1 MIAPIAIMACVAWI
15 VFLLTM
21 FERAVRSFLGTPSTL
36 IFPWVLAS
44 EDMVVALILV
54 ASIGISRINKTKDK
68 AEELCLRNYFTW
80 GRSPR
85 NKMEGGSKE
94 HISQFSFSA
103 NKSLACTLNPPCAVS
118 LPSSEVAMLWGA
130 NTAVFPL
137 FERWR
142 VRASERDGRMERD
155 LLTAHICTHT
165 DTPINMRQQVS
176 AGGSYEKSIFV
187 RGVHERT
194 R

>member
-1 MIAPIAIMACVAWI
+1 MIAPIAIMARVAWI

-80 GRSPR
+80 GRSPAQQ
-85 NKMEGGSKE
+85 NGGWVKGTY
-94 HISQFSFSA
+94 ITVQF
-103 NKSLACTLNPPCAVS
+103 LC
-118 LPSSEVAMLWGA
+118 
-130 NTAVFPL
+130 
-137 FERWR
+137 
-142 VRASERDGRMERD
+142 
-155 LLTAHICTHT
+155 
-165 DTPINMRQQVS
+165 QQVAS
-176 AGGSYEKSIFV
+176 VHIKPTLRCLSPEFRGGDAL
-187 RGVHERT
+187 GG
-194 R
+194 